1 MSEPH
6 ADPQSTVDE
15 PETPVWL
22 PALGFALFIGAGVAW
37 AVTPPMASATPPP
50 LPPPVVMPAPTPPP
64 PAAQPAAPAP
74 APTPPASASALRP
87 GGPVPKGVLPGVPG
101 GALPRPL
108 KNRPTAPGSGAPPGG
123 TAP

>member
-6 ADPQSTVDE
+6 ADPHSTVDE

-37 AVTPPMASATPPP
+37 AVTPPLASATPPP

-74 APTPPASASALRP
+74 TPPASASALRP
-87 GGPVPKGVLPGVPG
+87 GGPVPKSVLPGMPG
-101 GALPRPL
+101 GLAPRPL
-108 KNRPTAPGSGAPPGG
+108 KKHPAPADPGAAPGGATP
-123 TAP
+123 